1 MMSLAAT
8 TVSIV
13 LTFGTT
19 AIIDRKKQRD
29 DKRETLDN
37 IRQIDADLKDFFVL
51 QVDVVAHPEKLEDSF
66 MELASKVPFA
76 DYATTAETIFRSSM
90 ETMQTIGSILFIQ
103 TVSSIPRQP

>member
-19 AIIDRKKQRD
+19 AVTERKKQRD
-29 DKRETLDN
+29 DKREMVLMILFDMRETLDN

-76 DYATTAETIFRSSM
+76 I
-90 ETMQTIGSILFIQ
+90 IPPPLKLF
-103 TVSSIPRQP
+103 SDPA